1 MEPTKMAKQ
10 MIDFHKATFD
20 NSFNAMVMLQ
30 DQTEKMVNTFSGQ
43 ATWLPE
49 EGKRAIDEWLK
60 AYKKGREDFKKLV
73 DENFKKVEGFFADA
87 EKPEEAKAKTK

>member
-1 MEPTKMAKQ
+1 MAPTKMAKQ

-30 DQTEKMVNTFSGQ
+30 EQAERLVKISLEQ

-49 EGKRAIDEWLK
+49 EGKRVIDEWLK
-60 AYKKGREDFKKLV
+60 TYKKGRDDFRKLV
-73 DENFKKVEGFFADA
+73 DEHSHRVEAFFAEA
-87 EKPEEAKAKTK
+87 EKAEDSADK